1 MEALIFIVGTLLSLY
16 MYVLLLRL
24 IMQLSRA
31 DFRNPLAQAI
41 VSLSNPLILPLRKIF
56 PPAGKIDSASVLAI
70 VIYALAVV
78 AVLSLLGSGSLPGP
92 IAWFTLAAREIAT
105 SVLWLYFY
113 CIFVYA
119 LLSFVAPGAPSPI
132 SYLLGSI
139 CEPVLAPIR
148 RFIPAIAG
156 LDLSPLWAGIAI
168 QALLI
173 LLR

>member
-1 MEALIFIVGTLLSLY
+1 MDAVSYIVGTLLSLY
-16 MYVLLLRL
+16 LYVLLLRF

-41 VSLSNPLILPLRKIF
+41 VKLTNPLVLPLRKIL
-56 PPAGKIDSASVLAI
+56 PPAGKIDSASVVAI
-70 VIYALAVV
+70 LIYALAVV
-78 AVLSLLGSGSLPGP
+78 AILSLIGTGALP
-92 IAWFTLAAREIAT
+92 ATLTWFLLAAREIAK
-105 SVLWLYFY
+105 SVLWLYFF
-113 CIFVYA
+113 CIFLYA
-119 LLSFVAPGAPSPI
+119 LLSLVAPGQPSPI

-148 RFIPAIAG
+148 RFIPSVSG